1 MTTAVPFIDL
11 SRLTKLLRADVLQD
25 WTAVYDACQF
35 VGGPRVAELEK
46 QLNAILGV
54 PRTIACANGTDAILL
69 GLQAMGVG
77 PGSKVALPNMTFW
90 ATYEAIAQLGA
101 TPVLIDIDPTD
112 LQMSFEQFVD
122 AHKAHKFTHGILV
135 HLFGWASA
143 RLADFRAYCA
153 EHKIR
158 LLEDGAQCFGVR
170 VNGEP
175 VLARADVSTTSF
187 YPAKVVGGAMDGG
200 AIFTTSKED
209 EDAIR
214 SLANHGRSQHY
225 SYGRIGW
232 NSRMGGV
239 QAAFLLRVLAMADT
253 IVTQRRAA
261 AERYRARL
269 SNKSSKLKLHG
280 PPAGISENG
289 YLAVFTLEGAD
300 AEAVSAALKAKSIG
314 CGRTYPETMDQQPP
328 ATGAIRHGELRVS
341 QAFCKSVI
349 NLPLFFGITDDEID
363 RSADA
368 LLEAIR

>member
-46 QLNAILGV
+46 QLSAVLGV
-54 PRTIACANGTDAILL
+54 PRSIACANGTDAIVL

-77 PGSKVALPNMTFW
+77 HGMKVALPNMTFW

-101 TPVLIDIDPTD
+101 TPVLVDIDATD
-112 LQMSFEQFVD
+112 QQMSYEQFVD
-122 AHKAHKFTHGILV
+122 AHKTHKFTHAILV

-143 RLADFRAYCA
+143 RLADFRTYCA

-158 LLEDGAQCFGVR
+158 LLEDGAQCFGVK

-175 VLARADVSTTSF
+175 VLAKADVSTTSF
-187 YPAKVVGGAMDGG
+187 YPAKVIGGAMDGG
-200 AIFTTSKED
+200 AIFTQSKED
-209 EDAIR
+209 EDCIR

-239 QAAFLLRVLAMADT
+239 QAAFLLRVLAKGDE
-253 IVTQRRAA
+253 IVQHRREA
-261 AERYRARL
+261 AERYR
-269 SNKSSKLKLHG
+269 SKLNNASPKLKVHG

-289 YLAVFTLEGAD
+289 YLAVFSLEGAD
-300 AEAVSAALKAKSIG
+300 AEAVSAALKAKGIG
-314 CGRTYPETMDQQPP
+314 SGRTYPETMDQQPP
-328 ATGAIRHGELRVS
+328 ASDAICHGDLKVS
-341 QAFCKSVI
+341 KAFCKNVV
-349 NLPLFFGITDDEID
+349 NLPLFYGITHDEID
-363 RSADA
+363 RSAEA
-368 LLEAIR
+368 LLEAIK